1 MITIPTTELIGGLTD
16 VLPIITD
23 PKSDLAGVVVE
34 WDGEALHFTAYD
46 VYSGATVLWIPG
58 EGAEGDDESQEYD
71 QDETDFGGDDAP
83 WRTWIWL
90 DSAKEILKL
99 FKLPAKLWRTPV
111 TLKCTPV
118 GDLLIER
125 IDSPRGNRE
134 LRVPGDPDKARSQ
147 IPHVGETFAKS
158 HEMAIPPREASIAF
172 FHQRLGAFGA
182 ARAHGTMTLWF
193 GTEGEPV
200 GVRIGTRY
208 RGFIYPSGAANVRP
222 FNLLR
227 DGAGGVTHV

>member
-16 VLPIITD
+16 VLPVITD

-34 WDGEALHFTAYD
+34 WDGALHFTAYD

-147 IPHVGETFAKS
+147 IPHVGEIFAKA
-158 HEMAIPPREASIAF
+158 HDTALPPREPVIAF

-193 GTEGEPV
+193 GAEGEPT

-208 RGFIYPSGAANVRP
+208 RGFIYPSDATNVRP

-227 DGAGGVTHV
+227 DGAGVVTHV